1 MSSATLLDREA
12 VTPTAV
18 IPDTPESLAPHRYR
32 LTVAEYHRLG
42 EIGIFNEDSR
52 VELIE
57 GDLIAMPPIGCQHAG
72 HLDHIARP
80 FFRQVTQ
87 GQVTEGIVRVQSP
100 IQLGDHSEPQPDL
113 AVLRYREDFYT
124 QSHPRPEDVLLLI
137 EVSDSTLRYD
147 RDTKVPLYARAGIP
161 EVWLLDVAGQR
172 LEIYRRPSPEGY
184 REIHYPAPA
193 ESIAPVL
200 LPELVLSVAS
210 LFIPL
215 PSTKRGE

>member
-1 MSSATLLDREA
+1 MSNAALLDRDVVA
-12 VTPTAV
+12 ATAATV
-18 IPDTPESLAPHRYR
+18 ETPEPLTPHRYR

-42 EIGIFNEDSR
+42 ENGIFDEDSR

-57 GDLIAMPPIGCQHAG
+57 GDLIAMPPIGEQHASKTRRLNRLFSLQVG
-72 HLDHIARP
+72 DTAIVDVQNPVMLDAR
-80 FFRQVTQ
+80 
-87 GQVTEGIVRVQSP
+87 
-100 IQLGDHSEPQPDL
+100 SEPQPDM
-113 AVLRYREDFYT
+113 VLLKPRPDFYEIA
-124 QSHPRPEDVLLLI
+124 HPRPEDVLLLI

-184 REIHYPAPA
+184 REIHYPAPTD
-193 ESIAPVL
+193 SIAPVL
-200 LPELVLSVAS
+200 LPELSLSVAS

-215 PSTKRGE
+215 PSTAA

>member
-1 MSSATLLDREA
+1 MSNATLLDRDA
-12 VTPTAV
+12 VAATAATV
-18 IPDTPESLAPHRYR
+18 ETPEPLTPHRYR

-42 EIGIFNEDSR
+42 ENGIFDEDSR

-57 GDLIAMPPIGCQHAG
+57 GDLIAMPPIGEQHASKTRRLNRLFSLQVG
-72 HLDHIARP
+72 DTAIVDVQNPVMLDAR
-80 FFRQVTQ
+80 
-87 GQVTEGIVRVQSP
+87 
-100 IQLGDHSEPQPDL
+100 SEPQPDM
-113 AVLRYREDFYT
+113 VLLKPRPDFYE
-124 QSHPRPEDVLLLI
+124 SAHPRPEDVLLLI

-200 LPELVLSVAS
+200 LPELVLSVAG
-210 LFIPL
+210 LLIPP

>member
-1 MSSATLLDREA
+1 MSSAALLDRDA
-12 VTPTAV
+12 VASTAAIV
-18 IPDTPESLAPHRYR
+18 ETPEPLTPHRYR

-42 EIGIFNEDSR
+42 ENGIFDEDSR

-87 GQVTEGIVRVQSP
+87 GIVRVQSP

-124 QSHPRPEDVLLLI
+124 RSHPGPEDVLLLI

-147 RDTKVPLYARAGIP
+147 RDIKVPLYARAGIP
-161 EVWLLDVAGQR
+161 EVWLLDVTGQR

-184 REIHYPAPA
+184 REIHYPAPT

-200 LPELVLSVAS
+200 LPELILSVAS
-210 LFIPL
+210 LFVPV
-215 PSTKRGE
+215 PSTQREA